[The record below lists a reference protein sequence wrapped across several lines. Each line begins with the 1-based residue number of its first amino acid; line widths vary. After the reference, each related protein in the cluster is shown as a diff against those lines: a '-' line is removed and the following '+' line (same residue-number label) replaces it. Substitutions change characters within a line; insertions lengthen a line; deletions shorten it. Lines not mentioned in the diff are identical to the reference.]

1 MESLKVGFILPADL
15 KEKYFGKRV
24 ELTLTKKTNRQKTNK
39 AILRILETHYGNS
52 STALKFG
59 TRFQLL
65 VSTILSAQST
75 DVQVNKITRD
85 LFRDY
90 PDPQSFL
97 RLSQGQLEEKIR
109 KIGLYR
115 NKARSILGACKMIIE
130 EFNGEVPKTREGLMK
145 LSGVGRK
152 TANVVLSV
160 GFNQNAF
167 AVDTHVF
174 RVANR
179 LGLTDSKNP
188 LESEMQLMEAVPE
201 EKWRHAH
208 HWLIWHGRKICKAQR
223 PLCQACPLTDFC
235 RYYIKRGD
243 SATRKR

>member
-1 MESLKVGFILPADL
+1 
-15 KEKYFGKRV
+15 
-24 ELTLTKKTNRQKTNK
+24 LTKKKNPQKINR
-39 AILRILETHYGNS
+39 AILGILEAHYGNS
-52 STALKFG
+52 STALKFR

-75 DVQVNKITRD
+75 DVQVNKITED
-85 LFRDY
+85 LFREC
-90 PDPQSFL
+90 PDPSSFL
-97 RLSQGQLEEKIR
+97 RLSQRQLERRIR

-115 NKARSILGACKMIIE
+115 NKAKSIMGACKMIME
-130 EFNGEVPKTREGLMK
+130 EFNGRVPGTREGLMK
-145 LSGVGRK
+145 LPGVGRK

-223 PLCQACPLTDFC
+223 PLCEVCFLNAYC
-235 RYYIKRGD
+235 RFYRTNIK
-243 SATRKR
+243 K

>member
-1 MESLKVGFILPADL
+1 M
-15 KEKYFGKRV
+15 
-24 ELTLTKKTNRQKTNK
+24 TKKKNPQKINR
-39 AILRILETHYGNS
+39 AILGILETHYGNT
-52 STALKFG
+52 STALKFR

-75 DVQVNKITRD
+75 DVQVNKITTD
-85 LFRDY
+85 LFREY
-90 PDPQSFL
+90 PDPPSLL

-115 NKARSILGACKMIIE
+115 NKAKSILGACKMIVE
-130 EFNGEVPKTREGLMK
+130 EFNGRVPGTREGLMK
-145 LSGVGRK
+145 LPGVGRK

-188 LESEMQLMEAVPE
+188 LESEMQLMESVPE
-201 EKWRHAH
+201 GKWKHAH
-208 HWLIWHGRKICKAQR
+208 HWLIWHGRKICKAQK
-223 PLCQACPLTDFC
+223 PLCQLCPLTNFC
-235 RYYIKRGD
+235 QYYKKYGVSTAKKR
-243 SATRKR
+243 